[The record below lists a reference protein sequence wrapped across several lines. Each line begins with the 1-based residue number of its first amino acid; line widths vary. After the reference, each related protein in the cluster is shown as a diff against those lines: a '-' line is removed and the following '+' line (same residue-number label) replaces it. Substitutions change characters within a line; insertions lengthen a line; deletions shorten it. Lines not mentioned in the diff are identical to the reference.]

1 MSAPLRLVIE
11 MRPRWEPRDPK
22 IDALLKEVQDL
33 EERIEKASPDYG
45 DKEGFKQGPSH
56 FETQVG
62 GGDSVRTAHYHT
74 NGSTIESEDVKNK
87 GSTVE
92 SSKVLDSATGHY
104 PTSES
109 TLGSHDGGSDGR
121 SESAFSKTLGTS
133 GDQLRLDMIRK
144 SIGELSRRIQ

>member
-1 MSAPLRLVIE
+1 MK
-11 MRPRWEPRDPK
+11 PRWEPRDPQ
-22 IDALLKEVQDL
+22 IDVLLKEAKEL
-33 EERIEKASPDYG
+33 EARLAKASPDYS

-74 NGSTIESEDVKNK
+74 NGRTIEAEDVKNK
-87 GSTVE
+87 GATVE

-109 TLGSHDGGSDGR
+109 TLDSHSGGSDGR
-121 SESAFSKTLGTS
+121 SESAFAKTLGTT
-133 GDQLRLDMIRK
+133 GDQYRLDLIRK
-144 SIGELSRRIQ
+144 SIADLSRRIE